1 MEQKDKASTWLQKH
15 KKASTLIGIV
25 IIIAAAVLAI
35 IIGWSIIKLIITGI
49 RRGLNWMSSTAS
61 KLDAVVIVALI
72 TGCVSVLGVIISSIV
87 AKALD
92 FRRSRREYLAKK
104 REAPYGEFVDMVY
117 KVQQNSKKPDSYTEE
132 QMQEDVLK
140 FSRQMTLWGSPRV
153 VDKWIRFRENGAN
166 PELAQKNLFVIED
179 ILNDMRKDLG
189 QRRVKKGNLLG
200 FFVNDIKEAMKRK

>member
-72 TGCVSVLGVIISSIV
+72 TGCVSFLGVIISSIV

-132 QMQEDVLK
+132 QMQEDILK

>member
-1 MEQKDKASTWLQKH
+1 MEQKDKASTWLKKH

-132 QMQEDVLK
+132 QMQEDILK

-179 ILNDMRKDLG
+179 ILNDMRKDMG

>member
-61 KLDAVVIVALI
+61 KLDAVVSVALI

-132 QMQEDVLK
+132 QMQEDILK

>member
-1 MEQKDKASTWLQKH
+1 MEQKEKASTWLQKH
-15 KKASTLIGIV
+15 KKVSTLIGIV
-25 IIIAAAVLAI
+25 LIIAAVVLAI

-61 KLDAVVIVALI
+61 KLDAVVSVALI

-87 AKALD
+87 AKALE
-92 FRRSRREYLAKK
+92 FRRSRREYLSKK

-132 QMQEDVLK
+132 QMQEDILK

>member
-25 IIIAAAVLAI
+25 IIIVAAVLAI

-132 QMQEDVLK
+132 QMQGDILK

>member
-25 IIIAAAVLAI
+25 LIIAAVVLAI

-87 AKALD
+87 AKALE

-132 QMQEDVLK
+132 QMQEDILK

-153 VDKWIRFRENGAN
+153 VDKWIQFRENGAN

>member
-25 IIIAAAVLAI
+25 IIITAAVLAI

-87 AKALD
+87 AKALE

-132 QMQEDVLK
+132 QMQEDILK

>member
-25 IIIAAAVLAI
+25 LIIAAAVLAI

-61 KLDAVVIVALI
+61 KLDAVVSVALI

-132 QMQEDVLK
+132 QMQEDILK

>member
-25 IIIAAAVLAI
+25 IIVAAAVLAI

-132 QMQEDVLK
+132 QMQEDILK

>member
-132 QMQEDVLK
+132 QMQEDILK

>member
-132 QMQEDVLK
+132 QMQGDILK

>member
-25 IIIAAAVLAI
+25 IIVAAAVLAI

-87 AKALD
+87 AKTLD

-132 QMQEDVLK
+132 QMQEDILK

>member
-1 MEQKDKASTWLQKH
+1 MEQKEKASTWLQKH
-15 KKASTLIGIV
+15 KKVSTLIGIV
-25 IIIAAAVLAI
+25 LIIAAVVLAI

-132 QMQEDVLK
+132 QMQEDILK

>member
-87 AKALD
+87 AKALN

-132 QMQEDVLK
+132 QMQEDILK

>member
-25 IIIAAAVLAI
+25 IIIAAAALAI

-132 QMQEDVLK
+132 QMQEDILK

-179 ILNDMRKDLG
+179 ILNDMRKDMG

>member
-1 MEQKDKASTWLQKH
+1 MEQKEKASTWLQKH
-15 KKASTLIGIV
+15 KKVSTLIGIV
-25 IIIAAAVLAI
+25 LIIAAVVLAI

-72 TGCVSVLGVIISSIV
+72 TGCVSFLGVIISSIV

-132 QMQEDVLK
+132 QMQEDILK

>member
-1 MEQKDKASTWLQKH
+1 MEQKDKESTWFQKH

-25 IIIAAAVLAI
+25 LIIATAILAI

-61 KLDAVVIVALI
+61 KLDAVVSVALI

-87 AKALD
+87 AKALE

-132 QMQEDVLK
+132 QMQEDILK

-166 PELAQKNLFVIED
+166 PELAQENLFVIED